1 MEFKNLSVEEAAKA
15 YYTMQLEAM
24 KKAELDKVEA
34 EKAAAEKA
42 EIEDMEKQIK
52 KCFNFNR

>member
-1 MEFKNLSVEEAAKA
+1 MEFKNLSIEEAAKA

-24 KKAELDKVEA
+24 KKADLDRVAA

-42 EIEDMEKQIK
+42 EIEDMGKQIDK
-52 KCFNFNR
+52 IFKL